1 MYGKPDY
8 VVHSTTNVTKAVR
21 NQIPGCFDEC
31 VIVDKYYGDIEID
44 ASSMYDIINGD
55 KLKNKLF
62 NAISYDSYKLKK
74 GMMFSASRYNNTVF
88 YFHDLGNKILIFS
101 IYSYL
106 DNPFNTHFVRNNT
119 KPINNIYDLKGV
131 DISCFYPTYLGSR
144 NYEFISED
152 KMIYRHK
159 DLVNGDI
166 SKKVIENC
174 FKAISKNIVVDKVDI
189 SKSNDDKYICD
200 VHLHMTKVSIENVD
214 ISEIMAHYHANTYFI
229 KDEKLYVIDEKIVK
243 LKMFKLLKNNIINE
257 VCGDYHH
264 FLGKKLVI

>member
-1 MYGKPDY
+1 MRSKPEY
-8 VVHSTTNVTKAVR
+8 VVHSTTNVVKSIQNESV
-21 NQIPGCFDEC
+21 IGSFDKC

-44 ASSMYDIINGD
+44 RLSMYDIINGD

-62 NAISYDSYKLKK
+62 NAVSYDSYKLKK
-74 GMMFSASRYNNTVF
+74 GMMFSASRYNSTVF
-88 YFHDLGNKILIFS
+88 YFHDLGGKILIFS
-101 IYSYL
+101 KYSYIN
-106 DNPFNTHFVRNNT
+106 NPFDVHFVEKNT
-119 KPINNIYDLKGV
+119 KHIKNVYDLKGV
-131 DISCFYPTYLGSR
+131 DISCFYPTYLGSI

-152 KMIYRHK
+152 KMIYHHK
-159 DLVNGDI
+159 DLVDGDI

-189 SKSNDDKYICD
+189 SESKDKYICS

-229 KDEKLYVIDEKIVK
+229 KDEKLYVIDEKNVK

-257 VCGDYHH
+257 ACDDYRH